1 MDPVSL
7 VIYRQQ
13 RVALPPLLQWLARER
28 NWVQIHGS
36 VSRRAVDYVGSPFSQ
51 EQWLCPSLLTMA
63 QKVDI
68 CGLREIRMVLDHTRT
83 EHEKRV
89 TCWSGFSYVGCTTI

>member
-7 VIYRQQ
+7 VICRQQ

-36 VSRRAVDYVGSPFSQ
+36 ISRRAVDYVDSPFFLGAVALSIV
-51 EQWLCPSLLTMA
+51 
-63 QKVDI
+63 VDD
-68 CGLREIRMVLDHTRT
+68 GA
-83 EHEKRV
+83 K
-89 TCWSGFSYVGCTTI
+89 G